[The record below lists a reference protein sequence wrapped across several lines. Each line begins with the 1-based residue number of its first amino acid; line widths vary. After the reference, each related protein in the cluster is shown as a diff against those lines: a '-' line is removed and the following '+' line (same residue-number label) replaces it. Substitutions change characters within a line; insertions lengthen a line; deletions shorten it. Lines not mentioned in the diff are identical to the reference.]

1 MDSKSAS
8 LVNESPPSSD
18 AAVHLER
25 LAADE
30 EKHVGHVGS
39 LPVEGYADSLE
50 KSQGVYVDVT
60 NRDAVKGDES
70 DGKVDWTWLQITATV
85 CLSGLYVGS
94 QIPLYF
100 LGGTLTYISA
110 DLGGTKAS
118 AWLPVAYSLALGAV
132 TPFCGYLQDLLGR
145 RYVTLTGG
153 TILLIGCIVMA
164 TAQNFRSGVVAMCF
178 AGAGASIG
186 ELTAVAGTAEL
197 VPIKKRGI
205 YLSIVTA
212 SILPFAPYL
221 LYAQL
226 LAKHATWRWGMWLCV
241 IWNAVWFTGIAITYF
256 PKSQTRARGVSRR
269 AALKRIDYIGG
280 LLSIIGLVLF
290 LIALQAGGSS
300 HPWKSAYVLV
310 NLFIGFSLL
319 VAFFIWEW
327 KFARY
332 PMIPKELFQG
342 QNIVASCFV
351 VAFVSGMNFS
361 ALLNFFPLEF
371 TTVFVPD
378 PIQIGL
384 KDLPAALLLI
394 GGSVATNALLSYL
407 RGHGRELMLVGCL
420 IMSPILYSTPTEP
433 FSLGL
438 DELISS
444 LLAASFSGALASIT
458 PNGTAAVI
466 GIGSMAALGVGMVT
480 SPASTIAITVAPD
493 STIATCVALIMCI
506 RATGGSIGYAIYY
519 NVFIEKLTPALPKY
533 VAEYAVAAG
542 LPIGEAEPFTA
553 LFLTAPQNVTE
564 VPGVNAAIVEAATI
578 GSRWAYAHALK
589 YVWYISLV
597 FGICS
602 IVACCFVNN
611 MQKYMTNRIAAK
623 VGN

>member
-1 MDSKSAS
+1 MDSKSGS

-18 AAVHLER
+18 AVHLER
-25 LAADE
+25 LAVDE

-39 LPVEGYADSLE
+39 VQVEDADSLE
-50 KSQGVYVDVT
+50 KSMSVDVDVT
-60 NRDAVKGDES
+60 NRNAIKGDES
-70 DGKVDWTWLQITATV
+70 DGKVDWTWIQILATI

-110 DLGGTKAS
+110 DLGGTEAS

-153 TILLIGCIVMA
+153 LILLIGCIVMA
-164 TAQNFRSGVVAMCF
+164 TAQTFRAGVVAMCF

-205 YLSIVTA
+205 YLAIVTA

-226 LAKHATWRWGMWLCV
+226 LAKHSTWRWGMWLCV

-269 AALKRIDYIGG
+269 AVLKRIDYIGG

-300 HPWKSAYVLV
+300 HPWTSAYVLA
-310 NLFIGFSLL
+310 NLFIGFFLL
-319 VAFFIWEW
+319 VGFFVWEW

-342 QNIVASCFV
+342 QNIVAMCFV
-351 VAFVSGMNFS
+351 VSFVSGMNFS

-384 KDLPAALLLI
+384 KDIPPALLLI

-407 RGHGRELMLVGCL
+407 KGHGRELMLVGCL
-420 IMSPILYSTPTEP
+420 IMT
-433 FSLGL
+433 
-438 DELISS
+438 
-444 LLAASFSGALASIT
+444 SFSGALASIN
-458 PNGTAAVI
+458 PDKSAAVI

-480 SPASTIAITVAPD
+480 SPASTIAITVSPD
-493 STIATCVALIMCI
+493 STIATCVALILCI

-519 NVFIEKLTPALPKY
+519 NVFVEKLTPALPKY
-533 VAEYAVAAG
+533 VAEYAVKAG
-542 LPIGEAEPFTA
+542 LPVAEAEPFTA
-553 LFLTAPQNVTE
+553 LFLTAPQNITQ
-564 VPGVNAAIVEAATI
+564 VPGVNATIVEAATV
-578 GSRWAYAHALK
+578 GSRWAYAYALK

>member
-1 MDSKSAS
+1 
-8 LVNESPPSSD
+8 
-18 AAVHLER
+18 
-25 LAADE
+25 
-30 EKHVGHVGS
+30 
-39 LPVEGYADSLE
+39 
-50 KSQGVYVDVT
+50 
-60 NRDAVKGDES
+60 
-70 DGKVDWTWLQITATV
+70 
-85 CLSGLYVGS
+85 
-94 QIPLYF
+94 
-100 LGGTLTYISA
+100 
-110 DLGGTKAS
+110 
-118 AWLPVAYSLALGAV
+118 
-132 TPFCGYLQDLLGR
+132 
-145 RYVTLTGG
+145 
-153 TILLIGCIVMA
+153 MA
-164 TAQNFRSGVVAMCF
+164 TAQTFRAGVVAMCF

-205 YLSIVTA
+205 YLAIVTA

-226 LAKHATWRWGMWLCV
+226 LAKHSTWRWGMWLCV
-241 IWNAVWFTGIAITYF
+241 YVLQTLSAAPRTIQQLTDLHISIWNAVWFTGIAVSYF
-256 PKSQTRARGVSRR
+256 PKSQTRARGVSRS
-269 AALKRIDYIGG
+269 AVLKRIDYIGG

-300 HPWKSAYVLV
+300 HPWTSAYVLA
-310 NLFIGFSLL
+310 NLFIGFSLI

-351 VAFVSGMNFS
+351 VSFVSGMNFS

-378 PIQIGL
+378 PIQIGV
-384 KDLPAALLLI
+384 KDIPPALLLI

-420 IMSPILYSTPTEP
+420 IMT
-433 FSLGL
+433 
-438 DELISS
+438 
-444 LLAASFSGALASIT
+444 AFSGALASIN
-458 PNGTAAVI
+458 PEKTAAVI

-493 STIATCVALIMCI
+493 STIATCVALILCI

-533 VAEYAVAAG
+533 VAEYAVKAG
-542 LPIGEAEPFTA
+542 LPVSEAEPFTA
-553 LFLTAPQNVTE
+553 LFLTAPQNITE

-578 GSRWAYAHALK
+578 GSRWAYAYALK